1 MSRRYENI
9 NQRESPTLVEHLTD
23 FGYYVDDNSI
33 VIVDRLI
40 AQSTSAEERMVED
53 NAPTEE
59 AMVNCDADMLCEVE
73 QI

>member
-1 MSRRYENI
+1 M
-9 NQRESPTLVEHLTD
+9 QRESPTLIKHLTD

-40 AQSTSAEERMVED
+40 TQSTPAEERMVEY
-53 NAPTEE
+53 NTPTEE
-59 AMVNCDADMLCEVE
+59 AMVNYDTDMLYEVE